1 MFIAVETLIPVFL
14 IIALGFALQRGGLIT
29 GAMWEGL
36 ERITYFILF
45 PIFLVQTLATADFTG
60 VPVLGMGAAMFLA
73 TLTMSGIALLLRP
86 LIMGTWGLPGS
97 SFTSVF
103 QGITRWHTF
112 VALAVVS
119 NLYGA
124 QGVSLASVGAAAMI
138 PYLNIAS
145 VLVLS
150 RWATPSRP
158 STRTMLKAL
167 AKNPFIGACALGI
180 ALNAF
185 DIPVWKPLLDT
196 ADILG
201 RAALGVGLLL
211 VGAGLKLPEALSPRR
226 EILLSIGLKLVGMPL
241 LMAGWCLMFGIR
253 GVALEV
259 AVICGAVQTAA
270 NGYVLARQMGGD
282 APLMAAIIT
291 TQTIAC
297 LVTLPLALW
306 LLSLWV

>member
-1 MFIAVETLIPVFL
+1 MLLAINTLIPVFL
-14 IIALGFALQRGGLIT
+14 VVALGFALQRGGLIT

-36 ERITYFILF
+36 ERVTYYVLF
-45 PIFLVQTLATADFTG
+45 PILLIQTLATADFAG
-60 VPVLGMGAAMFLA
+60 VPVIGMGLAMFLA
-73 TLTMSGIALLLRP
+73 TVTMSVIGLLLRP
-86 LIMGTWGLPGS
+86 LLMGPWNLPGS

-112 VALAVVS
+112 VALAVVG

-124 QGVSLASVGAAAMI
+124 QGISLASVGAAAMI

-150 RWATPSRP
+150 RWATPTRP
-158 STRTMLKAL
+158 STRTMMMAL
-167 AKNPFIGACALGI
+167 VKNPFIASCALGI

-185 DIPVWKPLLDT
+185 DVPIWAPLLET

-201 RAALGVGLLL
+201 RAALGIGLLL

-226 EILLSIGLKLVGMPL
+226 EILLSIALKLIGMPL
-241 LMAGWCLMFGIR
+241 LMLGWCLAFGID
-253 GVALEV
+253 GIALKV

-270 NGYVLARQMGGD
+270 NAYVLARQMGGD

-297 LVTLPLALW
+297 LATLPFALW
-306 LLSLWV
+306 LLG